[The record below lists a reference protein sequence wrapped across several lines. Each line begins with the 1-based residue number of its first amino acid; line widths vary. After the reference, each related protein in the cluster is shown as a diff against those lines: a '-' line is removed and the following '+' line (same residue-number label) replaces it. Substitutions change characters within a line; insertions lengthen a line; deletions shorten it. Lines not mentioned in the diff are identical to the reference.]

1 MQSAVVVFPGSNCD
15 RDLVQAIS
23 AQSASACKMLW
34 HKDTTLPRGLD
45 ILFIPGGFSFGDY
58 LRCGAIA
65 ANSPIMESII
75 DFAHKGGFIIGICN
89 GFQVLTEAALLK
101 GTLLRNAG
109 VNFICRQQSLIVTSN
124 DSIMTKNFSK
134 GEKLKLPIAHHDGNF
149 FADEATINV
158 LEQNEQVL
166 FRYDN
171 NPNGSKNDIAGI
183 MSENHRII
191 GLMPHPERATDEN
204 LGSKDGTRIFQSLV
218 ESF

>member
-101 GTLLRNAG
+101 GTLLRNAR